1 MDAQTF
7 FLEKCLNDEVHIAFS
22 FCLWFTCISG
32 VPNLNFI
39 RNCEKPHVVLHVLD
53 PGLFSPSILGWNAMR
68 LLY

>member
-7 FLEKCLNDEVHIAFS
+7 FLEKCLNDEVHIAFL

-32 VPNLNFI
+32 VPDLNYI
-39 RNCEKPHVVLHVLD
+39 RNCERHMSFCMSEILD
-53 PGLFSPSILGWNAMR
+53 YFSPCILGWNAMR